1 MATAKSRKPP
11 PPPPPLPPFRFGAR
25 KDRIDWGALH
35 GVDIERMV
43 CSCVCSGGGPIFF
56 VSPPT
61 SETSLASS
69 HFHSFL
75 PSFLVFLKQA
85 ATTDLD
91 ALEKCVSSVAYG
103 NLDAEPRGKLSEVK
117 KEEGRRTRER
127 ETKKK
132 RFFFRFRE
140 DQKPHRRFFF
150 LSFPFSFFQRPPL
163 PPRSPS
169 AACSAQRS

>member
-43 CSCVCSGGGPIFF
+43 CSCVFWGRPHFLRF
-56 VSPPT
+56 
-61 SETSLASS
+61 SS
-69 HFHSFL
+69 DERDFTRLFPFSFL
-75 PSFLVFLKQA
+75 PSFF
-85 ATTDLD
+85 
-91 ALEKCVSSVAYG
+91 
-103 NLDAEPRGKLSEVK
+103 PRFPQTG
-117 KEEGRRTRER
+117 GHHRPRRTRKVRLFRCLRQPRRRAPREALRGKERRGKENER
-127 ETKKK
+127 EGDEEETV
-132 RFFFRFRE
+132 FFRFRE